1 MYIRHGSI
9 WEFSHQATRDLVTA
23 ATLAYEDKDLDAQHH
38 AKRNWKDV
46 SMGTERYPPSVMK
59 MRNPKDRSFTE

>member
-1 MYIRHGSI
+1 MYIRQSRI
-9 WEFSHQATRDLVTA
+9 WESSHQATRDLVTA
-23 ATLAYEDKDLDAQHH
+23 ATLAYEDKDLDAQHN

-46 SMGTERYPPSVMK
+46 STDTGRNPPSVMI

>member
-23 ATLAYEDKDLDAQHH
+23 ATLAYEDKDLDAQLN
-38 AKRNWKDV
+38 AKGNGR
-46 SMGTERYPPSVMK
+46 MCRRMLGEIRLA
-59 MRNPKDRSFTE
+59 